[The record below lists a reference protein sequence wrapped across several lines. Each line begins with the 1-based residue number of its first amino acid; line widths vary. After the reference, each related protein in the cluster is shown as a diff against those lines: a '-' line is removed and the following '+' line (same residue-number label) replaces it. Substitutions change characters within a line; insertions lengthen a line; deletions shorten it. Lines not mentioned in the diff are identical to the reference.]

1 MAVAAAAAAGPVFWR
16 RLLGLLPGRPGL
28 AALLGRLSDRLGRN
42 RDRQRRRWS
51 PTLSPRLECNGTISA
66 HCKLRLPGSS
76 DSPASASG
84 VAGNTGHHGCYW
96 LPCCPQ
102 LFPRSPPHLAACVQ
116 KACTGSSGS
125 ETWFQNLE
133 SPVLTLGC
141 FLPRQSFS
149 SS

>member
-42 RDRQRRRWS
+42 RDRQRRS
-51 PTLSPRLECNGTISA
+51 
-66 HCKLRLPGSS
+66 
-76 DSPASASG
+76 
-84 VAGNTGHHGCYW
+84 HHGCYW

-133 SPVLTLGC
+133 SPVLMSGC
-141 FLPRQSFS
+141 FLPRQSFLS
-149 SS
+149 S